1 MVQDRADLGD
11 HLSAGTQKRWSE
23 WLQAFNLALQ
33 VRLHYRIAMDTRHI
47 GVARAGIL
55 QRQPHE
61 LAAALDA
68 GPVIQFVMHAA
79 TPYGT
84 GLQHGPCCR
93 KQA

>member
-1 MVQDRADLGD
+1 VVQDRADLGD
-11 HLSAGTQKRWSE
+11 HLPAGTQKRRGE
-23 WLQAFNLALQ
+23 WLQTFNLALQ
-33 VRLHYRIAMDTRHI
+33 VRLHDHIAMDARHVR
-47 GVARAGIL
+47 VARAGIF

-84 GLQHGPCCR
+84 DLQHRRCCR